1 MSNFKRTQLNPFYL
15 NGERAMVS
23 LGPLTEKKYCP
34 YSCAFFFFF
43 DDFGSYVSLDLDDI
57 INFLVVNRNKYN
69 IIYVSGDTDSFA
81 PPRTDKGV
89 QLLSMISQSVECD
102 LLFTTRAVLP
112 DFVLNRLSE
121 IADRQRKINKLLIA
135 ATSITR
141 YSEEVAYL
149 EPAPI
154 PSPDERIQHMKNM
167 KALGAVTMLGLR
179 PFLPMVNVNDYIAI
193 LDKIHPF
200 LDIALGERFYFI
212 RNGNIQKRVFPNGIP
227 KEIEKEIKRGQ
238 KMYFDDN
245 QSYWD
250 TWSSLSVER
259 TVAEHCRKRGIIFAM
274 HSTEALEEYRKTL

>member
-15 NGERAMVS
+15 NGGRAMVS

-34 YSCAFFFFF
+34 YSCAFCYVQ
-43 DDFGSYVSLDLDDI
+43 DDFGSYVSLNLDDI
-57 INFLVVNRNKYN
+57 INFLVINRNKYN

-81 PPRTDKGV
+81 PPRTDKGI
-89 QLLSMISQSVECD
+89 QLLNMISQSVECD

-112 DFVLNRLSE
+112 DTVLNRLSE
-121 IADRQRKINKLLIA
+121 IADRQRKVNKLLIA
-135 ATSITR
+135 GTSITR

-167 KALGAVTMLGLR
+167 KSLGAVTMLGLR
-179 PFLPMVNVNDYIAI
+179 PFLPMVNVSDYITI

-200 LDIALGERFYFI
+200 LDIALGESFYFI

-227 KEIEKEIKRGQ
+227 NEIEKEIKQGQ

-245 QSYWD
+245 QSCWD

>member
-1 MSNFKRTQLNPFYL
+1 
-15 NGERAMVS
+15 MVS

-34 YSCAFFFFF
+34 YSCAFCYVQ
-43 DDFGSYVSLDLDDI
+43 DDFGSYVSLNLDDI
-57 INFLVVNRNKYN
+57 INFLVINRNKYN

-81 PPRTDKGV
+81 PPRTDKGI
-89 QLLSMISQSVECD
+89 QLLNMISQSVECD

-112 DFVLNRLSE
+112 DTVLNRLSE
-121 IADRQRKINKLLIA
+121 IADRQHKVNKLLIA
-135 ATSITR
+135 GTSITR

-167 KALGAVTMLGLR
+167 KSLGAVTMLGLR
-179 PFLPMVNVNDYIAI
+179 PFLPMVNVSDYITI
-193 LDKIHPF
+193 LDKIHPS
-200 LDIALGERFYFI
+200 LDIALGESFYFI

-227 KEIEKEIKRGQ
+227 NEIEKEIKQGQ

-245 QSYWD
+245 QSCWD

>member
-15 NGERAMVS
+15 NGGRAMVS

-34 YSCAFFFFF
+34 YSCAFCYVQ
-43 DDFGSYVSLDLDDI
+43 DDFGSYVSLNLDDI
-57 INFLVVNRNKYN
+57 INFLVINRNKYN

-81 PPRTDKGV
+81 PPRTDKGI
-89 QLLSMISQSVECD
+89 QLLNMISQSVECD

-112 DFVLNRLSE
+112 DTVLNRLSE
-121 IADRQRKINKLLIA
+121 IADRQHKVNKLLIA
-135 ATSITR
+135 GTSITR

-167 KALGAVTMLGLR
+167 KSLGAVTMLGLR
-179 PFLPMVNVNDYIAI
+179 PFLPMVNVSDYITI
-193 LDKIHPF
+193 LDKIHPS
-200 LDIALGERFYFI
+200 LDIALGESFYFI

-227 KEIEKEIKRGQ
+227 NEIEKEIKQGQ

-245 QSYWD
+245 QSCWD